1 MAVTEVVMARRK
13 GGGHPGLAEASRRD
27 DAWTRG
33 FLEAPDFQVLD
44 FEQKEFMAQYVK
56 YRDARKAAHV
66 MGKTL
71 DWVYEQE
78 KVCPEF
84 NDMVLVC
91 MDHPHDLATQMMN
104 DMVPSAVMVLYE
116 SMNQDKSD
124 RLRLD
129 AAKQVL
135 NLAGVG
141 NQEGGNS
148 LVNLNIEM
156 FGKKEEVIQLNKDI
170 KIDD

>member
-1 MAVTEVVMARRK
+1 L
-13 GGGHPGLAEASRRD
+13 H
-27 DAWTRG
+27 
-33 FLEAPDFQVLD
+33 
-44 FEQKEFMAQYVK
+44 
-56 YRDARKAAHV
+56 
-66 MGKTL
+66 
-71 DWVYEQE
+71 
-78 KVCPEF
+78 
-84 NDMVLVC
+84 
-91 MDHPHDLATQMMN
+91 
-104 DMVPSAVMVLYE
+104 E

-156 FGKKEEVIQLNKDI
+156 FGKKEEVIELNKDI

>member
-1 MAVTEVVMARRK
+1 VM
-13 GGGHPGLAEASRRD
+13 
-27 DAWTRG
+27 
-33 FLEAPDFQVLD
+33 
-44 FEQKEFMAQYVK
+44 
-56 YRDARKAAHV
+56 
-66 MGKTL
+66 TL
-71 DWVYEQE
+71 
-78 KVCPEF
+78 
-84 NDMVLVC
+84 
-91 MDHPHDLATQMMN
+91 H
-104 DMVPSAVMVLYE
+104 E

-156 FGKKEEVIQLNKDI
+156 FGKKEEVIELNKDI

>member
-1 MAVTEVVMARRK
+1 MARRK
-13 GGGHPGLAEASRRD
+13 GGGHPGLAEAGRRD
-27 DAWTRG
+27 AVWSKD
-33 FLEAPDFQVLD
+33 FLEAPDFQSLN
-44 FEQKEFMAQYVK
+44 FEQKEFMANYVK
-56 YRDARKAAHV
+56 FRDARRASHEI
-66 MGKTL
+66 GKSL
-71 DWVYEQE
+71 EWVYEQE

-91 MDHPHDLATQMMN
+91 MDHPFDLATQMLN
-104 DMVPSAVMVLYE
+104 DMVPQAVMTLHE

-141 NQEGGNS
+141 NQEGGSS

-156 FGKKEEVIQLNKDI
+156 FGKKEEVIELNKDI
-170 KIDD
+170 KIDDR

>member
-1 MAVTEVVMARRK
+1 
-13 GGGHPGLAEASRRD
+13 
-27 DAWTRG
+27 
-33 FLEAPDFQVLD
+33 
-44 FEQKEFMAQYVK
+44 
-56 YRDARKAAHV
+56 
-66 MGKTL
+66 
-71 DWVYEQE
+71 
-78 KVCPEF
+78 
-84 NDMVLVC
+84 
-91 MDHPHDLATQMMN
+91 MMN

-156 FGKKEEVIQLNKDI
+156 FGKKEDVIELSKDI